1 MRSLLS
7 APKKAANRHR
17 FAIGARHGSW
27 WLVGVSTLLVLA
39 LWALP
44 LVQRLNLLAY
54 DLLAPAQ
61 TVAFDSPVVI
71 AIDDASL
78 AELGRWPWPR
88 DRYVA
93 LLDKLGET
101 DVAAIGLDVLFAEPD
116 LANPGGDA
124 ALAAAL
130 ACNPRVV
137 LPVAPE
143 QASPPRLL
151 GLGSL
156 SQEPGTPLTIGHVD
170 VELDLDGQVRRLYL
184 IAGYGQANLPAFA
197 LVMRQLV
204 DSSLSSQQLP
214 GLRSALPPKT
224 DPKMWVRDFE
234 EILPHLQP
242 VVTLSFA
249 QVLRSPEMLSRLR
262 GRAVFIGVTATG
274 LGADLVT
281 PLLSQLTSLPAVQ
294 LQALAYAALAQRAL
308 LQRGP
313 AWVAAL
319 VALALISSLALW
331 PT

>member
-1 MRSLLS
+1 
-7 APKKAANRHR
+7 
-17 FAIGARHGSW
+17 
-27 WLVGVSTLLVLA
+27 
-39 LWALP
+39 
-44 LVQRLNLLAY
+44 
-54 DLLAPAQ
+54 
-61 TVAFDSPVVI
+61 
-71 AIDDASL
+71 
-78 AELGRWPWPR
+78 
-88 DRYVA
+88 
-93 LLDKLGET
+93 
-101 DVAAIGLDVLFAEPD
+101 
-116 LANPGGDA
+116 
-124 ALAAAL
+124 
-130 ACNPRVV
+130 
-137 LPVAPE
+137 
-143 QASPPRLL
+143 
-151 GLGSL
+151 
-156 SQEPGTPLTIGHVD
+156 VD